1 MAHGFL
7 SVQKFPLRLRISMSG
22 KNPSTRKFSAFSAP
36 WYKHSITSLVP
47 VEGKIISKAPQSLHP
62 KCRPSDYRLRGISTD
77 WLQAP
82 WKPNVSMCLH
92 FVHNGHASFFHKLCI
107 HSNGAAV
114 VVTRHLA
121 IKSFLRSFFCLEK
134 IARPN

>member
-47 VEGKIISKAPQSLHP
+47 VEGKIFNKAAQSLHP
-62 KCRPSDYRLRGISTD
+62 KCRPSDYRRRGISTD
-77 WLQAP
+77 WLEAP

-92 FVHNGHASFFHKLCI
+92 FVHNGHASFFSQSMYTQQRRDSGRNAPSGDQLF
-107 HSNGAAV
+107 
-114 VVTRHLA
+114 
-121 IKSFLRSFFCLEK
+121 FLPRKNC
-134 IARPN
+134 